1 MDKLKHLITVVLSAA
16 MLFGLSAWC
25 FFKPVDA
32 VSDSE
37 RRPLATA
44 PALSTSALLSGEY
57 RQGFESYATDQFPMR
72 DSFRALKALVSFQFF
87 RNKDV
92 NGIYR
97 NAAGYLSKLEYPL
110 DQSSLEYAADRFTNV
125 QQKYL
130 QADGVNVYFSVIP
143 DKNYFM
149 AKDLGAL
156 SIDYGQLVDTMNS
169 LLPDMT
175 YINIFDCLSLEDYYK
190 TDTHWRQERIT
201 DVAET
206 LATAMGASLTGEYR
220 TEELDVPFYG
230 VYCGQAALNTKPE
243 PMYYL
248 RSDILDNCSVYDFE
262 TDKQIGVYDMEL
274 AHGKDAYDLFL
285 SGSKSLLRITNPAA
299 ENQRKLIIFR
309 DSFGSSLAPLLVSAY
324 AEVDVVDIRYLSSA
338 LLDRFL
344 SFENCD
350 VLFIYST
357 LVLNNS
363 ITIK

>member
-16 MLFGLSAWC
+16 LLFGLSAWC
-25 FFKPVDA
+25 FLKPADA
-32 VSDSE
+32 MSDSE

-44 PALSTSALLSGEY
+44 PELSAKTLLSGAY
-57 RQGFESYATDQFPMR
+57 MQGFESYVTDQFPLR
-72 DSFRALKALVSFQFF
+72 DSFRSLKALAAFDIF

-97 NAAGYLSKLEYPL
+97 NRDGYLSKLEYPL
-110 DQSSLEYAADRFTNV
+110 DEVSLQNAVQKFSDI

-130 QADGVNVYFSVIP
+130 QGEDVKAYFSIIP

-149 AKDLGAL
+149 AADAGML
-156 SIDYGQLVDTMNS
+156 SLDYASLVRQMVDP
-169 LLPDMT
+169 LPDMD
-175 YINIFDCLSLEDYYK
+175 YIDIFDCLSLEDYYK

-206 LATAMGASLTGEYR
+206 LARGMGVSLTGEYR

-230 VYCGQAALNTKPE
+230 VYCGQAALNTRPE
-243 PMYYL
+243 PLYYL
-248 RSDILDNCSVYDFE
+248 RSDILDGCSVYDFE
-262 TDKQIGVYDMEL
+262 TDSEIGVYDLEL
-274 AHGKDAYDLFL
+274 AHGKDAYELFL

-309 DSFGSSLAPLLVSAY
+309 DSFGSSLSPLLVSAY

-338 LLDRFL
+338 LLGRFIT
-344 SFENCD
+344 FENCD

-363 ITIK
+363 ITLK